1 MSFKVT
7 PYILIL
13 TLLISSLTA
22 QGQQD
27 QYRYLVLF
35 KDKANGPYS
44 LNNPNTFLSS
54 KSLERR
60 RKLNIALNEQDL
72 PVTPTYLDQLKTTGA
87 TILFPLKWIN
97 GALIQQKPKDL
108 AKTLKSPG
116 VKGLYW
122 NFPADSSSKFK
133 ITSSADIGQ
142 QSAQQLNSSA
152 DNIDYGNSFTQISQI
167 GVDIMHAK
175 GFHGENITISLL
187 DNGFLNA
194 DIATFLHKIY
204 EEKRLVGTLTTSPN
218 LKSVYQ
224 GGSHGTEVLSVIA
237 GQYPGKLYG
246 TAYQANIAIAQ
257 TEEEETELIVEE
269 ANWLRA
275 AEWADSLG
283 TDIISSSLGYSEF
296 DNPKSNHTYSDMN
309 GKNTLVSN
317 AAQWAAHRG
326 IICVISAG
334 NEGSSAWKYITA
346 PADADSIIAV
356 GAVDRTGLRGSF
368 SSQGPTFDKRIKPDV
383 TAMGLGTIV
392 GLPNGLISSLNGT
405 SFSAP
410 LIAGLAAGLV
420 QASANKNSFQ
430 IINAIR
436 KSGNQADKPDIYLGY
451 GIPNFD
457 RAFSLLNPV
466 LGIEERI
473 EYQVDMYPN
482 PLKTGEKLTIET
494 DMRGQVSIE
503 ICNSQGAVLLTYTLK
518 NTHEELNLPP
528 LASGKY
534 FVRFNL
540 GQTQKV
546 IPLLF
551 N

>member
-1 MSFKVT
+1 MSIKVT

-35 KDKANGPYS
+35 KDKANSPYS

-60 RKLNIALNEQDL
+60 RKLNIALTEQDL
-72 PVTPTYLDQLKTTGA
+72 PVTPAYLDQLKTTGA

-97 GALIQQKPKDL
+97 GAVIQQKPKDL
-108 AKTLKSPG
+108 AKTLKSPS

-122 NFPADSSSKFK
+122 NFPADSSSKLK
-133 ITSSADIGQ
+133 ITSNPEIAQ

-152 DNIDYGNSFTQISQI
+152 DIIDYGNSQTQISQI
-167 GVDIMHAK
+167 GIDLMHAK

-204 EEKRLVGTLTTSPN
+204 EEKRLVGTLTTSPT

-257 TEEEETELIVEE
+257 TEEEESELIVEE

-283 TDIISSSLGYSEF
+283 TDVISSSLGYSEF
-296 DNPKSNHTYSDMN
+296 DNSKSNHTYADMN
-309 GKNTLVSN
+309 GKITLVSN
-317 AAQWAAHRG
+317 AARWAANRG

-334 NEGSSAWKYITA
+334 NEGSGAWKYITA
-346 PADADSIIAV
+346 PADADSILAV
-356 GAVDRTGLRGSF
+356 GAVDRTGLRASF
-368 SSQGPTFDKRIKPDV
+368 SSQGPSFDKRIKPDV

-436 KSGNQADKPDIYLGY
+436 RSGNQADKPDVFLGY
-451 GIPNFD
+451 GVPNFD
-457 RAFSLLNPV
+457 RAFTQLNPV
-466 LGIEERI
+466 LGIEEALEHHVNI
-473 EYQVDMYPN
+473 FPN
-482 PLKTGEKLTIET
+482 PIKTGEKLTIESDLNRT
-494 DMRGQVSIE
+494 ILLE
-503 ICNSQGAVLLTYTLK
+503 FCNSQGAVLLSYSLT
-518 NTHEELNLPP
+518 NSREEINLPP
-528 LASGKY
+528 LAAGKY
-534 FVRFNL
+534 FVRLHL
-540 GQTQKV
+540 GQTQKA